1 MKVYLDSC
9 CLQRPLDD
17 RNQIRIAV
25 EAEAVL
31 GILKLI
37 EINKIELISSEPLVF
52 EISNIPDKV
61 RRNYGL
67 YILAKSVDFIKI
79 NAKIETLAHQLFKN
93 GIDPLDSLHLASA
106 EISNSDYFCTTD
118 DKLLKKAKTL
128 IGMWVKVVDP
138 LQLIKEIEI

>member
-9 CLQRPLDD
+9 CQQRSLDN

-52 EISNIPDKV
+52 DISNIPDKI

-67 YILAKSVDFIKI
+67 YILNKSVDFIKI
-79 NAKIETLAHQLFKN
+79 NSRIEKLAHQLMNN

-128 IGMWVKVVDP
+128 KGMWVKAIDP
-138 LQLIKEIEI
+138 L